1 METFSRRVVLY
12 RKRGRSC
19 SYRPSPVDAFEQHR
33 ELRAA
38 QRDHSFVRLRPYEAA
53 PFETF
58 GEQAESVA
66 VPPEQL
72 DQIATLAAENEN
84 VARERVLFEHSLC
97 DGAQAC
103 EAAPQV
109 RDAGGDPDARAGRQR
124 DHRLRCSRMT
134 RRFSG
139 SAEPSTRTWTLP
151 TSMWMAP
158 EYALAGLFSP

>member
-72 DQIATLAAENEN
+72 DQIAALAAENEN

-103 EAAPQV
+103 EAAPP
-109 RDAGGDPDARAGRQR
+109 DLDARGDQDAT
-124 DHRLRCSRMT
+124 HRALR
-134 RRFSG
+134 
-139 SAEPSTRTWTLP
+139 AHPLD
-151 TSMWMAP
+151 
-158 EYALAGLFSP
+158 